1 MRVSIKKKLAT
12 GFGVCVLLMVGLV
25 GYNFASLQ
33 RLESLYRDTL
43 TRSNAME
50 LTTDAQHTGEDLY
63 LVIANAVINR
73 DLVKSESDWAAVKKV
88 KREQLQKVAAACD
101 KERQH
106 AKVVEAQAA
115 FEEIVR
121 VFEREMIPL
130 IKKGALVQGPLSD
143 IDARLDVKID
153 AITKSLEPVARAMS
167 ADNARAAQEFHAVLT
182 DSIRVGFSFSL
193 FGVLAVL
200 CISTLTSRW
209 IVRPLAEITRAAGE
223 MAQGNYQVEL
233 RHHSTDEA
241 GVLAQAFRGMAAE
254 VARRTVELQQSNER
268 LNREVCD
275 RKLSEQEVIRLNAQL
290 EGRVAERTAELVRTN
305 ERLETVI
312 QTQRQA
318 ELELQRSRAE
328 LRNLTRH
335 LQEVRENERTS
346 IAREIHDDLGQMLTA
361 LKMDL
366 SWIGRKLPEEERQLQ
381 ERTLKITRHIDE
393 TIGTVQRISAQL
405 RPGILDDLG
414 LMAALE
420 WQAGEFQKKT
430 GIVFEVLGSFDCAGL
445 SRRCSTELFRIF
457 QETLTNIFRH
467 SGASQAK
474 VTLEGNDQAL
484 TVTVTDNGRGVSE
497 EEMTDRSSL
506 GLIGM
511 RERVRSLGGELEIGR
526 LAQGGTRV
534 RVVIPLP
541 ECPEGVQ

>member
-1 MRVSIKKKLAT
+1 
-12 GFGVCVLLMVGLV
+12 
-25 GYNFASLQ
+25 
-33 RLESLYRDTL
+33 
-43 TRSNAME
+43 
-50 LTTDAQHTGEDLY
+50 
-63 LVIANAVINR
+63 
-73 DLVKSESDWAAVKKV
+73 
-88 KREQLQKVAAACD
+88 
-101 KERQH
+101 
-106 AKVVEAQAA
+106 
-115 FEEIVR
+115 
-121 VFEREMIPL
+121 
-130 IKKGALVQGPLSD
+130 
-143 IDARLDVKID
+143 
-153 AITKSLEPVARAMS
+153 
-167 ADNARAAQEFHAVLT
+167 
-182 DSIRVGFSFSL
+182 
-193 FGVLAVL
+193 
-200 CISTLTSRW
+200 
-209 IVRPLAEITRAAGE
+209 
-223 MAQGNYQVEL
+223 
-233 RHHSTDEA
+233 
-241 GVLAQAFRGMAAE
+241 
-254 VARRTVELQQSNER
+254 
-268 LNREVCD
+268 
-275 RKLSEQEVIRLNAQL
+275 
-290 EGRVAERTAELVRTN
+290 
-305 ERLETVI
+305 
-312 QTQRQA
+312 
-318 ELELQRSRAE
+318 
-328 LRNLTRH
+328 
-335 LQEVRENERTS
+335 
-346 IAREIHDDLGQMLTA
+346 